1 MNFRVVC
8 KFLGVIVFLVALSMT
23 FSAVWALYFSETQ
36 VARAF
41 LYSMGIAFAA
51 GLALLCLG
59 RRTQEEL
66 LRKEGML
73 VVGLGWLLSALFGCL
88 PYILSGVIQN
98 PISAYFETM
107 SGFTTTGATV
117 LSNLESLPKG
127 ILFWRSFTH
136 WLGGMGIIVLFVAI
150 LPQLGA
156 GGKVLFKSEV
166 PGPST
171 EGLKPRVSQ
180 TATRLWA
187 IYVGISLLE
196 TVLLR
201 LEGMT
206 LFDAFCHTFGTM
218 ATGGFSTKSASIAHY
233 DSVLIEVTIIVFMIL
248 AGTNFNL
255 YYRVLRGKRSA
266 LLVDEEW
273 RVYIG
278 IVLVGIALVTL
289 NVVSH
294 AVYRDLGST
303 LRYASFQVVSIL
315 TTTGYCT
322 ADFDLWPSFS
332 KVLLVLLMFVGGCA
346 GSTGG
351 SMKVVRVAVL
361 FKRAVLQVR
370 SVFRPQLTSTLKIGG
385 AAVSDERTTA
395 ILSFVT
401 IFVGIFAVVSC
412 LMALLGLDPATAV
425 SASIA
430 TLGNIGPG
438 LAGVGATLNYAAVPL
453 PGQLILSLCMVLG
466 RLELFA
472 ILVLLVPSFWKE

>member
-1 MNFRVVC
+1 LNVRVVC
-8 KFLGVIVFLVALSMT
+8 RFLGVILFLVALSMT
-23 FSAVWALYFSETQ
+23 FSAAWAFYFHETQ
-36 VARAF
+36 VVWAF
-41 LYSMGIAFAA
+41 VYSMAITFAVGIA
-51 GLALLCLG
+51 LLWYG
-59 RRTQEEL
+59 SRSSEEL

-73 VVGLGWLLSALFGCL
+73 LVGLGWLLSALFGCL
-88 PYILSGVIQN
+88 PFILSGVIVN

-117 LSNLESLPKG
+117 LSDLETLPKG

-136 WLGGMGIIVLFVAI
+136 WLGGMGIVVLFIAI

-166 PGPST
+166 PGPSA

-187 IYVGISLLE
+187 IYVGISMAE

-201 LEGMT
+201 AEGMT

-218 ATGGFSTKSASIAHY
+218 ATGGFSTKTASIAHY
-233 DSVLIEVTIIVFMIL
+233 DSILIEVTIIGFMIL

-255 YYRVLRGKRSA
+255 YYRMLRGRWRAAPSDA
-266 LLVDEEW
+266 EW
-273 RVYIG
+273 RVYCG
-278 IVLVGIALVTL
+278 IMVAAIVLVTL
-289 NVVSH
+289 NLR
-294 AVYRDLGST
+294 AQAIYRDLGSAV
-303 LRYASFQVVSIL
+303 RYASFQVVSIL

-332 KVLLVLLMFVGGCA
+332 RVLLVLLMFVGGCA

-351 SMKVVRVAVL
+351 SMKVVRVSVL
-361 FKRAVLQVR
+361 FKRAALEVR
-370 SVFRPQLTSTLKIGG
+370 KVFRPQLATTIKIGRSP
-385 AAVSDERTTA
+385 VSEERTTA
-395 ILSFVT
+395 ILAFV
-401 IFVGIFAVVSC
+401 ILFVGIFAVASC
-412 LMALLGLDPATAV
+412 LMALMGLDLATAV
-425 SASIA
+425 SSSIA

-438 LAGVGATLNYAAVPL
+438 LAGVGATMNYAEIPL
-453 PGQLILSLCMVLG
+453 PGQLILSICMVLG

-472 ILVLLVPSFWKE
+472 ILVFFVPSFWKK